1 MIANSGQAPSIN
13 TPDMN
18 PPGMNA
24 LASLVADDRVHHS
37 VYSDP
42 AIFELEMD
50 RVFGRAWLLLGHD
63 SQIPGPGDYITT
75 RMGREPVIVTRHRDG
90 AVHVLINRCAHR
102 GAMVCH
108 EAKGNARQF
117 ACPYHG
123 WVFDTDG
130 ALRSVPLPQG
140 YGEGAPEQ
148 FALPGLTRVA
158 RVKSY
163 RGFIFASLASSGPTL
178 AEHLGPIATSFDD
191 LVDRAPEGEIEIAG
205 GVFKHAYNGNWKL
218 MLENHLDGVHPNY
231 VHASSVDAAR
241 GADDEPAA
249 LPGSERYAEI
259 SLRQMRQNGAPEPVW
274 EALGIWATGWGH
286 GYMGDYHSDSRLV
299 AAMNHPVFAEYR
311 RRLEA
316 SVGDAEAARILGV
329 SRFNSVVYPNVSFM
343 GQYRQLRIVHPLAV
357 DRTVVYTYNLR
368 LKGAPEQM
376 FRDTVAFS
384 NVVNGTASWV
394 LTDDLEVYERVQRG
408 LTAAMPEWVMLAR
421 GSGGDVQEPDGFR
434 RGATGTSE
442 IYIRRQ
448 FEAWRKYMAESWQ

>member
-1 MIANSGQAPSIN
+1 MERI
-13 TPDMN
+13 
-18 PPGMNA
+18 
-24 LASLVADDRVHHS
+24 
-37 VYSDP
+37 
-42 AIFELEMD
+42 
-50 RVFGRAWLLLGHD
+50 FGRAWLLLGHD
-63 SQIPGPGDYITT
+63 SQIPNPGDYITT

-90 AVHVLINRCAHR
+90 AVQVLINRCAHR

-108 EAKGNARQF
+108 EASGNTRQF

-130 ALRSVPLPQG
+130 ALRSVPMPQG
-140 YGEGAPEQ
+140 YGTDAATK
-148 FALPGLTRVA
+148 FARLGLTHVA
-158 RVKSY
+158 RVAHY
-163 RGFIFASLASSGPTL
+163 RGFIFASLAPSGPTL
-178 AEHLGPIATSFDD
+178 AEHLGPIASSFDD

-218 MLENHLDGVHPNY
+218 VLENHLDGIHPNY

-241 GADDEPAA
+241 GAPDDPGAR
-249 LPGSERYAEI
+249 PGSERYAEI

-299 AAMNHPVFAEYR
+299 AAMNHPVFADYR
-311 RRLEA
+311 HRLETR
-316 SVGDAEAARILGV
+316 VGNAEATRILGV

-343 GQYRQLRIVHPLAV
+343 SQYRQLRIVHPLAV
-357 DRTVVYTYNLR
+357 DRTVVYTYNIR
-368 LKGAPEQM
+368 LKGAPERM

-408 LTAAMPEWVMLAR
+408 LSAAMPEWVVLGR
-421 GSGGDVQEPDGFR
+421 GGGGDVQEPDGFR

-442 IYIRRQ
+442 IFIRRQ
-448 FEAWRKYMAESWQ
+448 FEAWNKYMVEAWQ

>member
-1 MIANSGQAPSIN
+1 MTTLSN
-13 TPDMN
+13 
-18 PPGMNA
+18 
-24 LASLVADDRVHHS
+24 LVAEDQVHHS

-42 AIFELEMD
+42 AIFELEME
-50 RVFGRAWLLLGHD
+50 RLFGRAWLLLGHQ
-63 SQIPGPGDYITT
+63 SQIPNPGDYITT

-90 AVHVLINRCAHR
+90 TVQVLINRCAHR

-108 EAKGNARQF
+108 EASGNARHF

-130 ALRSVPLPQG
+130 ALRSVPMPQG
-140 YGEGAPEQ
+140 YGADAADK
-148 FALPGLTRVA
+148 FTRLGLTRVA
-158 RVKSY
+158 RVEDY
-163 RGFIFASLASSGPTL
+163 RGFLFASLASSGPTL
-178 AEHLGPIATSFDD
+178 AEHLGPIASSFDD

-205 GVFKHAYNGNWKL
+205 GVFKHAYKGNWKL
-218 MLENHLDGVHPNY
+218 VLENHLDGIHPNY

-241 GADDEPAA
+241 GAPDDPGA
-249 LPGSERYAEI
+249 LPGRERYAEI

-311 RRLEA
+311 RRLA
-316 SVGDAEAARILGV
+316 SRVGDAEAARILGV

-343 GQYRQLRIVHPLAV
+343 SQYRQLRIVHPLAV
-357 DRTVVYTYNLR
+357 DRTVVYTYNIR

-408 LTAAMPEWVMLAR
+408 LTAAMPEWVALGR
-421 GSGGDVQEPDGFR
+421 GGGGDVQEADGFR

-442 IYIRRQ
+442 IFIRRQ
-448 FEAWRKYMAESWQ
+448 FEAWSKYMAEAWQ